1 MADLEQRVQ
10 ELERFRYV
18 ALGFMNAHTTVL
30 SDLWATY
37 IEKVSVE
44 RKIEIADALQMQWL
58 SDADKTVAPVR
69 GGDPAHLDL
78 LSQHYREAL
87 EVVASEILRKLRA
100 GQ

>member
-1 MADLEQRVQ
+1 MADLEQRVR

-18 ALGFMNAHTTVL
+18 ALGFINAHTTIL
-30 SDLWATY
+30 SDLWANY

-44 RKIEIADALQMQWL
+44 QKLEIAEALQKQWL
-58 SDADKTVAPVR
+58 SDADTTVALVR

-100 GQ
+100 ER